1 MNFNESSFSIPFF
14 TIMTQEQEFEINKW
28 NDFISENIKG
38 DKTKK
43 ALSLYVENLIQK
55 GTIVIIDFNHL
66 AMLLGIQANTF
77 ASIIANTE
85 SFYYNFEIPKRS
97 GGTRTISAPYPV
109 LLNAQK
115 WIYDNILNKI
125 EVHDNAKGF
134 IKNTSIAD
142 NARVHLDRNF
152 ILKMDI
158 ENFFPSIKMN
168 RIMSIFRN
176 LGYTKKISY
185 YLSSICCLH
194 GVLPQ
199 GAVTSPCL
207 SNIIAK
213 RMDAR
218 ITGLSTRFSLN
229 YTRYADDFT
238 LSGDIL
244 PPKIIDYIEDVVN
257 QEGFL
262 INKKKTSLIG
272 KGKQKIITG
281 ISISS
286 GELKIPRE
294 KKREIRQSVHY
305 VLKNGL
311 FEHQKHINS
320 FDPIYVERLLGYLFF
335 WLSVEPDNDFVKSS
349 ISKLKDYTK
358 VLDGIN

>member
-1 MNFNESSFSIPFF
+1 
-14 TIMTQEQEFEINKW
+14 MTQEQQLEIDNWNEFIHKNVKDINKQ
-28 NDFISENIKG
+28 
-38 DKTKK
+38 K
-43 ALSLYVENLIQK
+43 AFSCYMEKLIQNN
-55 GTIVIIDFNHL
+55 TVVILDFNHL
-66 AMLLGIQANTF
+66 AMLLGIKKDIL
-77 ASIIANTE
+77 ASIISHTD
-85 SFYYNFEIPKRS
+85 SFYYKFEIPKRS
-97 GGTRTISAPYPV
+97 GGTRCISAPYPV

-115 WIYDNILNKI
+115 WIYENILSNIK
-125 EVHDNAKGF
+125 VHDNAKGF
-134 IKNTSIAD
+134 IKKTSIAD
-142 NARVHLDRNF
+142 NAREHLNENY

-158 ENFFPSIKMN
+158 ADFFSSIKMN

-185 YLSSICCLH
+185 YLTSICCLR

-218 ITGLSTRFSLN
+218 ITGLASHFALN

-238 LSGDIL
+238 LSGNIL
-244 PPKIIDYIEDVVN
+244 SPKIIDYIEEIVN
-257 QEGFL
+257 QESL
-262 INKKKTSLIG
+262 SINKKKTNLIG
-272 KGKQKIITG
+272 KNKQKIVTG

-286 GELKIPRE
+286 GQLKIPRE
-294 KKREIRQSVHY
+294 QKREVRKNIYY

-311 FEHQKHINS
+311 FEHQKKIKS

-335 WLSVEPDNDFVKSS
+335 WLSVEPDNEFVKSS
-349 ISKLKDYTK
+349 ICKLKKYSK
-358 VLDGIN
+358 VLDEK

>member
-1 MNFNESSFSIPFF
+1 M
-14 TIMTQEQEFEINKW
+14 
-28 NDFISENIKG
+28 
-38 DKTKK
+38 
-43 ALSLYVENLIQK
+43 
-55 GTIVIIDFNHL
+55 II
-66 AMLLGIQANTF
+66 
-77 ASIIANTE
+77 
-85 SFYYNFEIPKRS
+85 
-97 GGTRTISAPYPV
+97 
-109 LLNAQK
+109 
-115 WIYDNILNKI
+115 
-125 EVHDNAKGF
+125 KGF
-134 IKNTSIAD
+134 IKKTSIAD

-194 GVLPQ
+194 GALPQ

-218 ITGLSTRFSLN
+218 ITGLAVRFVLN
-229 YTRYADDFT
+229 YTRYAWWFYSVRRYT
-238 LSGDIL
+238 TSKNHWLYWRNCQSRRF
-244 PPKIIDYIEDVVN
+244 
-257 QEGFL
+257 FL

-294 KKREIRQSVHY
+294 KKREVRQSVHY
-305 VLKNGL
+305 VLMKGL

-335 WLSVEPDNDFVKSS
+335 WLSVEPDNEFVKSS

-358 VLDGIN
+358 VLDGINWGFIAAFPHILNLKVTMK

>member
-1 MNFNESSFSIPFF
+1 
-14 TIMTQEQEFEINKW
+14 MTQEQEFEINKW
-28 NDFISENIKG
+28 NNFISENIEG

-43 ALSLYVENLIQK
+43 TLSLYVERLILK
-55 GTIVIIDFNHL
+55 DTVVIIDFNHL
-66 AMLLGIQANTF
+66 AMLLGIQASTF

-115 WIYDNILNKI
+115 WIYNNILYKI
-125 EVHDNAKGF
+125 KVHYNAKGF
-134 IKNTSIAD
+134 IKKTSIVD
-142 NARVHLDRNF
+142 NARAHLDRDF

-168 RIMSIFRN
+168 RVMSIFRN

-199 GAVTSPCL
+199 GAATSPCL

-218 ITGLSTRFSLN
+218 ITGLATRFGLN

-244 PPKIIDYIEDVVN
+244 PPKIIDYIEKIVN
-257 QEGFL
+257 QEGFI
-262 INKKKTSLIG
+262 INKKKTRLLG

-294 KKREIRQSVHY
+294 KKREVKQIVHY
-305 VLKNGL
+305 ILKNGL
-311 FEHQKHINS
+311 FVHQKHINS

-335 WLSVEPDNDFVKSS
+335 WISVEPNNGFVKSS

-358 VLDGIN
+358 VLDAID

>member
-1 MNFNESSFSIPFF
+1 
-14 TIMTQEQEFEINKW
+14 MTKEQEIEISKW
-28 NDFISENIKG
+28 NNFISENILG
-38 DKTKK
+38 DKSKK
-43 ALSLYVENLIQK
+43 ALSLYVEKLIQND
-55 GTIVIIDFNHL
+55 TVVIIDFYHL
-66 AMLLGIQANTF
+66 AMLLGIQANIF
-77 ASIIANTE
+77 ASIVANTE

-125 EVHDNAKGF
+125 KVHDNAKGF
-134 IKNTSIAD
+134 IKKTSIAD

-168 RIMSIFRN
+168 RIISIFRN

-185 YLSSICCLH
+185 YLSSICCLR

-218 ITGLSTRFSLN
+218 ITGLATRFALN

-244 PPKIIDYIEDVVN
+244 PPKIIDYIEKIVN

-262 INKKKTSLIG
+262 INKTKTNLIG

-294 KKREIRQSVHY
+294 SKRQVRQNVHY
-305 VLKNGL
+305 ILKNGL
-311 FEHQKHINS
+311 FEHQKHVNS
-320 FDPIYVERLLGYLFF
+320 YDPIYVERLIGYLYF
-335 WLSVEPDNDFVKSS
+335 WKSIEPNNKFVKSS
-349 ISKLKDYTK
+349 IGKLKDYTK
-358 VLDGIN
+358 VLDKVN

>member
-1 MNFNESSFSIPFF
+1 
-14 TIMTQEQEFEINKW
+14 MTQEQEFEINKW
-28 NDFISENIKG
+28 KVLISENIKG

-43 ALSLYVENLIQK
+43 ALLLYVEKLILSD
-55 GTIVIIDFNHL
+55 TVVIIDFNHL
-66 AMLLGIQANTF
+66 AMLLGIQVSTLA
-77 ASIIANTE
+77 AMIANTS
-85 SFYYNFEIPKRS
+85 SFYYNFEIPKRR
-97 GGTRTISAPYPV
+97 GGMRTISAPYPV

-115 WIYDNILNKI
+115 WIYENILNKI
-125 EVHDNAKGF
+125 KVHDSAKGF
-134 IKNTSIAD
+134 IRKTSIVD
-142 NARVHLDRNF
+142 NARTHLERNYV
-152 ILKMDI
+152 LKMDI
-158 ENFFPSIKMN
+158 ENFFPSIKIN
-168 RIMSIFRN
+168 RVISVFRN
-176 LGYTKKISY
+176 LGYTKKMSY

-194 GVLPQ
+194 GTLPQ

-218 ITGLSTRFSLN
+218 IAGLSARFALN

-238 LSGDIL
+238 LSGDKL
-244 PPKIIDYIEDVVN
+244 PPRIINYVEKIVN

-262 INKKKTSLIG
+262 VNKKKTSLIG

-286 GELKIPRE
+286 GELKIPR
-294 KKREIRQSVHY
+294 KQKRKVRQNVYY

-320 FDPIYVERLLGYLFF
+320 YDPIYIERLLGYLFF
-335 WLSVEPDNDFVKSS
+335 LAVS
-349 ISKLKDYTK
+349 
-358 VLDGIN
+358 

>member
-1 MNFNESSFSIPFF
+1 
-14 TIMTQEQEFEINKW
+14 MTQEQQLEINKW
-28 NDFISENIKG
+28 DEFISRSIKG
-38 DKTKK
+38 EKNQR
-43 ALSLYVENLIQK
+43 ALSLYIEKLI
-55 GTIVIIDFNHL
+55 INDAVVILDFNHL
-66 AMLLGIQANTF
+66 AMLLGIKGNIL
-77 ASIIANTE
+77 ASIIAHTH

-97 GGTRTISAPYPV
+97 GGTRSISAPYPV
-109 LLNAQK
+109 LLNSQR
-115 WIYDNILNKI
+115 WIYDNILSKVIIHN
-125 EVHDNAKGF
+125 NAKGF
-134 IKNTSIAD
+134 IKQISIAD
-142 NARVHLDRNF
+142 NARVHLNTNYV
-152 ILKMDI
+152 LKMDI

-185 YLSSICCLH
+185 YLSSICCLN

-199 GAVTSPCL
+199 GAATSPSL

-218 ITGLSTRFSLN
+218 ITGLASHFELN

-238 LSGDIL
+238 LSGKIL
-244 PPKIIDYIEDVVN
+244 PPKIIDYIENIVN
-257 QEGFL
+257 QEGFS
-262 INKKKTSLIG
+262 INKKKTNLIG
-272 KGKQKIITG
+272 REKQKIITG

-294 KKREIRQSVHY
+294 KKREIRKNIHY

-311 FEHQKHINS
+311 IEHQKQINS

-335 WLSVEPDNDFVKSS
+335 WQSIEPDNEFVRSS
-349 ISKLKDYTK
+349 IIKIKDYSK
-358 VLDGIN
+358 ILDNQI